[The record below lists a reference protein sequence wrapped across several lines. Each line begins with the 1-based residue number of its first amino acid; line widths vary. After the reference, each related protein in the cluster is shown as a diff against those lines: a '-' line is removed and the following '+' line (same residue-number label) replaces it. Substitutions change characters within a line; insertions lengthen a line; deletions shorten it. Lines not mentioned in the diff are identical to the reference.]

1 MTLPEVVP
9 WQHLRRRPDELKF
22 RRQHPAGPYVLDF
35 YCEEARLC
43 IEVDGAAHGF
53 GNAGTRDEHRD
64 RWLRE
69 AGIRTLRIA
78 APDVLNNLDG
88 VLQLIMLECSGKPL
102 HRPAASDGPPPLQG
116 GF

>member
-69 AGIRTLRIA
+69 AGYSN
-78 APDVLNNLDG
+78 APDCG
-88 VLQLIMLECSGKPL
+88 AGRAEQSGW
-102 HRPAASDGPPPLQG
+102 RAAADHARM
-116 GF
+116 